1 MLPPRGVLPP
11 GGCFLPGSVLPP
23 GGASSQGVLPRGGAS
38 FRGCFLP
45 AGLVETPPGTATA
58 AGGTHPTRMHSC
70 SLMGMPCLTIISGNV
85 QENMLGVYSIIN
97 FSNSK
102 CRKRA
107 RFVFQSI

>member
-1 MLPPRGVLPP
+1 MLPPRECASSWGGFLTGGASSWGVLPS
-11 GGCFLPGSVLPP
+11 GGCFLPG
-23 GGASSQGVLPRGGAS
+23 
-38 FRGCFLP
+38 
-45 AGLVETPPGTATA
+45 GLVETPPGTATA
-58 AGGTHPTRMHSC
+58 AGGTHPTGMHSC